1 MGLKIYKTL
10 PNQGLVIPPPP
21 TPSHL
26 SSRDFSLSL
35 SLSAKKRIEIVLF
48 LYETIRSMKVND
60 SWDRP
65 HKLTKLYS
73 ANRA

>member
-10 PNQGLVIPPPP
+10 PNQGLDIPPKLPV
-21 TPSHL
+21 SY
-26 SSRDFSLSL
+26 RVGIFLSL

>member
-21 TPSHL
+21 TPNLL

-35 SLSAKKRIEIVLF
+35 PLCEKENRNCFV